1 MRNAK
6 SNGLLVGA
14 YLYSYA
20 FSESEISEEVF
31 FFHNSAEMQR
41 LRKDGIV
48 LDLPVFIDYED
59 PLILQN
65 TSSNSQRTNIVRYGM
80 TLLVQLGYSTG
91 FYTYDYF
98 ARNYMDAQALI
109 NEGYDFWVANFN
121 GTNSFEGQAEIWQYT
136 STGSVPGVTGNV
148 DRNRFYKTYTSGGGS
163 IPTPTPNQFT
173 VTDQNTNS
181 IVTDS
186 VTNIL
191 AKIVQNEVG
200 GGLGLTGADKLKL
213 YTAQAV
219 AANSWLQY
227 QYAHGIT
234 APEVGLKTVTDSSIY
249 TAVEE
254 AQKYVVTYNGEAACT
269 VYGSASGT
277 MTNSSERMGWGALPY
292 LVSVKSK
299 YESSFGSKYQGYTIQ
314 NKISTATMKNSIEKM
329 LGAGATNG
337 YPTSQWLQNPVFDS
351 NGYCISIQ
359 VCGKTVNGG
368 KFYENCYNLLSPKFE
383 IIENGENG
391 VWVFKTWGNGHCVGM
406 SQYGAAGYIQTGMSW
421 QDVLLHY
428 YPGTTI
434 SNK

>member
-1 MRNAK
+1 M
-6 SNGLLVGA
+6 
-14 YLYSYA
+14 
-20 FSESEISEEVF
+20 
-31 FFHNSAEMQR
+31 
-41 LRKDGIV
+41 
-48 LDLPVFIDYED
+48 
-59 PLILQN
+59 
-65 TSSNSQRTNIVRYGM
+65 
-80 TLLVQLGYSTG
+80 
-91 FYTYDYF
+91 
-98 ARNYMDAQALI
+98 
-109 NEGYDFWVANFN
+109 
-121 GTNSFEGQAEIWQYT
+121 
-136 STGSVPGVTGNV
+136 
-148 DRNRFYKTYTSGGGS
+148 
-163 IPTPTPNQFT
+163 
-173 VTDQNTNS
+173 
-181 IVTDS
+181 
-186 VTNIL
+186 TNIL

-406 SQYGAAGYIQTGMSW
+406 SQYGAAWAANHGIGYREILGF
-421 QDVLLHY
+421 Y
-428 YPGTTI
+428 YVGAKIAANYGKDDESEMAENTTNRALIPFTNEHFVAFLREMVGRPYWYGTCIYKCMVENNCTFTYCCI
-434 SNK
+434 FRYKSS